1 MQKYRYY
8 YNGPVKIFDRCV
20 SNHWESETMA
30 VSETKA
36 RSNLSY
42 QYKKSHNLIASTKVI
57 LPGEIT
63 VID

>member
-1 MQKYRYY
+1 MQKHRYY
-8 YNGPVKIFDRCV
+8 YNGPVKIFDRFV
-20 SNHWESETMA
+20 STHWESETIA

-42 QYKKSHNLIASTKVI
+42 QYKKSHNLIASTKVT

>member
-1 MQKYRYY
+1 MKKHHYY
-8 YNGPVKIFDRCV
+8 YNGPVKIFDRFV
-20 SNHWESETMA
+20 SDHWESETVA

-42 QYKKSHNLIASTKVI
+42 RYKKLHNLTASTRVT

-63 VID
+63 IID